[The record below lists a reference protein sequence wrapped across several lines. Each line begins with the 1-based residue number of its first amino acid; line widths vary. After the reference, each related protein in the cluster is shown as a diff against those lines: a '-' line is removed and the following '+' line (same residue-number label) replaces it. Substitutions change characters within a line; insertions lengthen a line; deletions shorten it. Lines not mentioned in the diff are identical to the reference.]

1 MSEQDP
7 SQETFISH
15 LIELRTRLVRAI
27 VAVLG
32 IFLIVAYWTKDIYSF
47 LAKPLLAVL
56 PAGASM
62 IATDVTTTFFVPVK
76 VAMLVAFMIALPYVL
91 YQMWAFVAPGLYQ
104 HEKRLV
110 VPLLVSSTLLFF
122 IGMAFAYFLVF
133 PMAFKFFADFTPVG
147 VTMATD
153 IDKYFNFVLTM
164 FVVFGI
170 AFEVPVVEV
179 MLVKIG
185 MVTVQQL
192 KEIRRYVVV
201 AIFVVAAIVT
211 PPDVFSQL
219 ALAIPLCI
227 LYELG
232 IILSGIIGK
241 PLPEEKK
248 SALTD
253 AELDREFDRASA
265 QFPPPAA
272 ELDHAEAQAKQL
284 K

>member
-1 MSEQDP
+1 MQQD
-7 SQETFISH
+7 TFISH

-27 VAVLG
+27 AAVLV
-32 IFLIVAYWTKDIYSF
+32 IFLCVSYWTKDIYSY
-47 LAKPLLAVL
+47 LAKPLLAAL

-76 VAMLVAFMIALPYVL
+76 VSMLVAFMIALPYVL

-104 HEKRLV
+104 NEKRLV
-110 VPLLVSSTLLFF
+110 VPLMFSSTLLFF
-122 IGMAFAYFLVF
+122 VGMAFAYFLVF

-164 FVVFGI
+164 FIVFGI

-179 MLVKIG
+179 LLVKIN
-185 MVTVQQL
+185 VVSVAQL
-192 KEIRRYVVV
+192 KDMRRYVIVG
-201 AIFVVAAIVT
+201 IFIAAAVVT

-219 ALAIPLCI
+219 ALAIPLCF
-227 LYELG
+227 LYEFG
-232 IILSGIIGK
+232 ILLARFVGK
-241 PLPEEKK
+241 PMTEDEKK
-248 SALTD
+248 TMTD
-253 AELDREFDRASA
+253 AEMEKELDR
-265 QFPPPAA
+265 A
-272 ELDHAEAQAKQL
+272 ETEAKQG

>member
-1 MSEQDP
+1 MSEP
-7 SQETFISH
+7 EAAQETFISH

-32 IFLIVAYWTKDIYSF
+32 VFLIVAYWTKDIYSF

-76 VAMLVAFMIALPYVL
+76 VSMLVAFMIALPYVL

-110 VPLLVSSTLLFF
+110 VPLLFSSTLLFF
-122 IGMAFAYFLVF
+122 VGMAFAYFVVF
-133 PMAFKFFADFTPVG
+133 PMAFRFFADFTPVG

-153 IDKYFNFVLTM
+153 IDKYFSFVLTM

-179 MLVKIG
+179 LLVKIG
-185 MVTVQQL
+185 AVTVTQL
-192 KEIRRYVVV
+192 KEIRRYVIV
-201 AIFVVAAIVT
+201 AIFVVAAVVT

-219 ALAIPLCI
+219 ALAIPLCF

-232 IILSGIIGK
+232 IVLARLIGK
-241 PLPEEKK
+241 PYTEDQKK
-248 SALTD
+248 AMSD
-253 AELDREFDRASA
+253 AELTRELDRAEDES
-265 QFPPPAA
+265 
-272 ELDHAEAQAKQL
+272 KRI